1 MLGAVKEPESIQY
14 LMTQEL
20 ESCSHVY
27 LSIGLHHTVLLI
39 ITLCCFTQSID
50 LLTQYQLSNNDDASF
65 EIKINILNEQYFVTI
80 QLTFPEKRKNILPVN
95 YWAGNYETASNVQ

>member
-1 MLGAVKEPESIQY
+1 MLGAVKEPESIKY
-14 LMTQEL
+14 LMTQEV
-20 ESCSHVY
+20 ESCAHAY

-39 ITLCCFTQSID
+39 ITLCCFTQSRD
-50 LLTQYQLSNNDDASF
+50 HLTKLSNNDDASF

-95 YWAGNYETASNVQ
+95 YWTGNYETVSYLQ